1 VLVFVFVLVFV
12 LVMCIQVAGPISRGV
27 YIFSSLMCGHS
38 ANGGVRVDRGVGGCS
53 GEWLGVGSGRREF
66 DLRKGGMR
74 LGSLDEAV
82 GCCSGRNW
90 KEEAGEMGAASVIV
104 DDMGEG

>member
-1 VLVFVFVLVFV
+1 MELCAWIEVLVV
-12 LVMCIQVAGPISRGV
+12 
-27 YIFSSLMCGHS
+27 
-38 ANGGVRVDRGVGGCS
+38 VRES
-53 GEWLGVGSGRREF
+53 GSGLAVGRREF

-82 GCCSGRNW
+82 GCGSGRNW
-90 KEEAGEMGAASVIV
+90 KEEAGVMGAASVIV